1 MKRLP
6 ILAILAASLLAACIR
21 VNVGGGSGGEA
32 PAIYRLSA
40 PAPPPDLP
48 RVNWQLVVDRPTAAR
63 ELDGQRILWIDA
75 AGRLSALPR
84 VQWSDRTPD
93 LLQGAILEL
102 LERSGAIGGID
113 RPESGLRGD
122 YVLLSEIRGFELR
135 EEAGRT
141 LAARIAL
148 GLRLLAP
155 ARNRIVA
162 ATLIEASAPA
172 SDRSEAALVR
182 AFQQAFA
189 EVVAKAAAWTLS
201 VGEANRI
208 SGPPAPGP

>member
-1 MKRLP
+1 M
-6 ILAILAASLLAACIR
+6 
-21 VNVGGGSGGEA
+21 
-32 PAIYRLSA
+32 
-40 PAPPPDLP
+40 
-48 RVNWQLVVDRPTAAR
+48 
-63 ELDGQRILWIDA
+63 
-75 AGRLSALPR
+75 
-84 VQWSDRTPD
+84 QWSDRTPD
-93 LLQGAILEL
+93 LLQGAILEV

-141 LAARIAL
+141 LSARIAL

-172 SDRSEAALVR
+172 SDRSETALVR
-182 AFQQAFA
+182 AFQQAFG
-189 EVVAKAAAWTLS
+189 EVVTKAAAWTLS
-201 VGEANRI
+201 VGEANRV